1 MSQLNEFDLLFS
13 ELKQAT
19 VQNPNANRASLVAI
33 KSAPNKKLSNKRFIP
48 TLIVLPIIS
57 IALVL
62 FILSNSK
69 QPEQQVFA
77 FDNLEITQSILAPTN
92 SMSTFKAKLPL
103 QMNVFLI
110 EDHIWERTLEDMLEG
125 VVKVDKIPTTFPIF
139 DLSITT
145 EKKETFN
152 FKVWD
157 ENNSLILMN
166 IETKEVYAS
175 NTIDAANVLGMM
187 LSTSSIKPS
196 LQ

>member
-19 VQNPNANRASLVAI
+19 VQNPNANCASLAAF
-33 KSAPNKKLSNKRFIP
+33 KSARNKKLSNKRFIP

-69 QPEQQVFA
+69 HSEQQVSA
-77 FDNLEITQSILAPTN
+77 FDNLQITQSILAPTN
-92 SMSTFKAKLPL
+92 SMSTFKARLPL

-110 EDHIWERTLEDMLEG
+110 EDPIWERTLEDMLEG
-125 VVKVDKIPTTFPIF
+125 VVEVDEIPTTSPIF

-145 EKKETFN
+145 GKKETLN

-157 ENNSLILMN
+157 ENDSLILMN

-175 NTIDAANVLGMM
+175 NTMDAANVLGMM
-187 LSTSSIKPS
+187 LSTSRIKPS
-196 LQ
+196 FQ